1 MIEGNRGKDI
11 LFLKGIRVIALTW
24 VWAGPWMGAVL
35 ADMGAEVIKIET
47 NQRLDHQR
55 ITRILED
62 PGKEFSQKPDIN
74 HGLFNITNRGV
85 KSCTL
90 NLKQPEGV
98 EIFKKLVKISDI
110 VITNLS
116 PRVMPGWG
124 LDYTRLK
131 EIKPDIILVSLPAF
145 GSTGPD
151 KDYVSYASTIEA
163 AGGLSASFGY
173 PGEEPVLSGTYP
185 GDPIGSMYGVFSVLA
200 ALNYRSITGRGQHVD
215 VAQSE
220 SVASLIPEVTME
232 YVINGRIRP
241 RMGNRDEIM
250 APHACY
256 PCKGE
261 DKWVAIA
268 VSNDVEWRALCNV
281 MNNPEWTKDEKF
293 SDQFSR
299 WQNQDELNK
308 LIATWTKDCTHYEVM
323 HTLQKAGVAAGA
335 SLNIEEAINDPHIKE
350 RGVFIEQTH
359 PVAGKT
365 IVYRSPWTSALTASH
380 DPAPC
385 LGEHNDYVF
394 NKLLGISEKE
404 IDQLIDKKVIY

>member
-1 MIEGNRGKDI
+1 MEGHQDMGTP
-11 LFLKGIRVIALTW
+11 FLKNIRVIALTW

-47 NQRLDHQR
+47 NTRLDHQR

-62 PGKEFSQKPDIN
+62 PGKGSDAKPEIN
-74 HGLFNITNRGV
+74 RGLFNITNRGV
-85 KSCTL
+85 KGCTL
-90 NLKQPEGV
+90 NLKEPEGI

-124 LDYTRLK
+124 LDYAALK

-200 ALNYRSITGRGQHVD
+200 ALNYRNMTGRGQHVD

-220 SVASLIPEVTME
+220 GVAALIPEVTME
-232 YVINGRIRP
+232 YVMNGRIRP

-250 APHACY
+250 APHGCY

-268 VSNDVEWRALCNV
+268 IATDVEWKALCKV
-281 MNNPEWTKDEKF
+281 MGNPEWTKDEKF
-293 SDQFSR
+293 SDKYSR

-308 LIATWTKDCTHYEVM
+308 LIAGWTSDFTNYEVM
-323 HTLQKAGVAAGA
+323 HKLQKTGVAAGA
-335 SLNIEEAINDPHIKE
+335 SLNIEEAINDPHVRA
-350 RGVFIEQTH
+350 RGVFYEQNH
-359 PVAGKT
+359 PAAGKT
-365 IVYRSPWTSALTASH
+365 IVYRSPWTSALTATHS
-380 DPAPC
+380 PAPR
-385 LGEHNDYVF
+385 LGEHNNYVF
-394 NKLLGISEKE
+394 NKLLGISEEE
-404 IDQLIDKKVIY
+404 IGKLVDKKVIY